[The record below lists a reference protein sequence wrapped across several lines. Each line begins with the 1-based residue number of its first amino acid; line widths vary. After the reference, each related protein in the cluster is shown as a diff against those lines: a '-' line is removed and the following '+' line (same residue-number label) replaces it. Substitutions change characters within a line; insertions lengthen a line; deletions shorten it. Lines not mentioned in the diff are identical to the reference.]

1 MILSQSNFYIV
12 IPLFAIVLGDGVH
25 TAAEVFWKVDGRKI
39 SLERH
44 SPSACTSREFSAF
57 RTKGPVRN
65 SAVRNMDSK
74 SKGLS

>member
-44 SPSACTSREFSAF
+44 SPSACTSLVPPPSSRFVVLWINWVL
-57 RTKGPVRN
+57 VR
-65 SAVRNMDSK
+65 SP
-74 SKGLS
+74 